1 MRKMEKRDEKIQS
14 YMFKGILKKSECTC
28 YCEYDENS
36 IAVTWNGFQ
45 LYILEKNSL
54 CFSLNKCRER
64 NNLADLLTMTEKD
77 KKLTLTNTLKVIV
90 NEYYCKLKADDFT
103 IWVNDKY
110 LKDFENM
117 SYYASNSLGRI
128 LVTEP
133 FTDKIIGCVMPI
145 RIKDEE

>member
-45 LYILEKNSL
+45 LYILQKNSL
-54 CFSLNKCRER
+54 CFSLDKCCEL
-64 NNLADLLTMTEKD
+64 NTLADLLTMTEED
-77 KKLTLTNTLKVIV
+77 KKLTFTNTLKVI
-90 NEYYCKLKADDFT
+90 EKKYYRKLKADDFI

-110 LKDFENM
+110 IKDFGDM
-117 SYYASNSLGRI
+117 SYYAGNSLGRI